1 MLAFASPGPRVVL
14 MERSFSRRQCFRG
27 RRLVYGRAAV
37 YHVVS
42 RTAFGRFSFGDGE
55 KAMFLRMLG
64 RQAGFCG
71 VEVLA

>member
-1 MLAFASPGPRVVL
+1 MVAFALSGARVGV
-14 MERSFSRRQCFRG
+14 MEGSFSKRQCFRG

-71 VEVLA
+71 

>member
-1 MLAFASPGPRVVL
+1 MDSGYLRK
-14 MERSFSRRQCFRG
+14 ERFRG

-71 VEVLA
+71 VEVLAY

>member
-1 MLAFASPGPRVVL
+1 
-14 MERSFSRRQCFRG
+14 MERSYLKNQRFRG
-27 RRLVYGRAAV
+27 RRLVYGQAAV

-42 RTAFGRFSFGDGE
+42 RTAFGRFSFEDGE